1 MEHPSPFQLQAPY
14 YLFAPYSVFTPPAQK
29 KKNLFFF
36 YCALACRLT
45 ALLCWAIPASFSQ
58 QASLTPVL
66 HSVGTAQLSLPAQ
79 GLRCVPASPS

>member
-14 YLFAPYSVFTPPAQK
+14 SVFTPPAQK
-29 KKNLFFF
+29 KNLFFF
-36 YCALACRLT
+36 YCVLACRLT
-45 ALLCWAIPASFSQ
+45 ALLCCAIPASFSQ

-66 HSVGTAQLSLPAQ
+66 HSVSTAQLSLPAQ